1 MKISS
6 MSRLR
11 SLTSNVTERIR
22 QLPRTTR
29 IFAVIF
35 IVAMVTGIAYAVYCG
50 IPDDNP
56 NECVAKVDPK
66 REDQL
71 TIWCIDENP
80 DGIAIAL
87 NDLRQAPCPFTVTR
101 ESDCKEIGLFMVIRD
116 LLDKNRK
123 TRMYSFNITRDIP
136 YMNIRFQFA
145 TDDSLVAAWKQL
157 FRSCVEK
164 KTLDELSLELVA
176 ADLGPWNTFL
186 LERLG
191 PKFCLENPDLFMPK
205 LVAAD
210 LASWNPFL
218 LEWLGP
224 EEYISDLDLFGPK
237 WLSDLSWRKDLRHGS
252 RTMSEGR
259 K

>member
-1 MKISS
+1 
-6 MSRLR
+6 
-11 SLTSNVTERIR
+11 
-22 QLPRTTR
+22 
-29 IFAVIF
+29 
-35 IVAMVTGIAYAVYCG
+35 
-50 IPDDNP
+50 
-56 NECVAKVDPK
+56 
-66 REDQL
+66 
-71 TIWCIDENP
+71 
-80 DGIAIAL
+80 
-87 NDLRQAPCPFTVTR
+87 
-101 ESDCKEIGLFMVIRD
+101 MVIRD

-157 FRSCVEK
+157 FRSWSRK
-164 KTLDELSLELVA
+164 RLSMNCLWSWSRPIW
-176 ADLGPWNTFL
+176 DLGIHSFSKGSVPSFI
-186 LERLG
+186 
-191 PKFCLENPDLFMPK
+191 LENPDLFMPK

-237 WLSDLSWRKDLRHGS
+237 WLSDLSSAQEGTPGTVSNDVRKGENEVVIIAHRRRATRYPPFGSYCKKWFPRMLRIN
-252 RTMSEGR
+252 R